1 MLERTRAMAG
11 DDLTALLAQA
21 TGSDRALDGA
31 LARLLDPGASGTP
44 PDYTASVDR
53 AVELVH
59 ALLPGWS
66 WHVGWNA
73 TGVLPYATL
82 HRAERLVEASA
93 PTVPLALL
101 RALVRAR
108 NVAG

>member
-53 AVELVH
+53 AVELVQSQ
-59 ALLPGWS
+59 LPGLYRQVS
-66 WHVGWNA
+66 WNDTRFH
-73 TGVLPYATL
+73 PYA
-82 HRAERLVEASA
+82 
-93 PTVPLALL
+93 
-101 RALVRAR
+101 
-108 NVAG
+108 N